1 MWLEHM
7 VFRLIMCFLLTSY
20 FTTFLLF
27 DQRRVVVV
35 VMNLFHVY
43 ILHWYIIRLQGLFF
57 PSIHGPSGEAFA
69 LFDDL
74 FLLPMAKLFVLEKQ
88 IWQ

>member
-1 MWLEHM
+1 MIVIFGNWFILFHN
-7 VFRLIMCFLLTSY
+7 FLIIM
-20 FTTFLLF
+20 F

-57 PSIHGPSGEAFA
+57 PSIHRPSGEAFA
-69 LFDDL
+69 PFDDP
-74 FLLPMAKLFVLEKQ
+74 FLLPMAKPFVLEKQ